1 MNESAGGRPII
12 YFDNAATSFPKPP
25 GVIDAVVHFMTS
37 AGGNPGR
44 SGHPLSVAAGEIVF
58 AARKAVARLFGVANP
73 MHIIFTA
80 NATTALNLAI
90 QGITRQG
97 DHVITTSME
106 HNSVIRPL
114 VEMERQGRIILSIV
128 PCSPEGIMDMRALEK
143 TVMAETRVMVVNHA
157 SNVAGTVQP
166 LGEVGAFCRKRGII
180 LIADC
185 AQSAGIIDISVEEEC
200 VDLLAFSGHKGLY
213 GPTGTGGLVIAENF
227 DASRLSPLIFG
238 GTGSLSDKPV
248 QPPFLPDRFESGTLN
263 AAGIS
268 GLGAGVSYLLDAYPG
283 GLKGVRAHKERLV
296 NCFHEKAARDLKGFI
311 TCVPAPRVKTGVVS
325 FNLRRR
331 SPSEVARIL
340 AGEYSIMSRAG
351 LHCAPLAHRTMS
363 TFPHGTVRFG
373 FGIFNTEEEIEIAV
387 SALKAVE
394 ERND

>member
-73 MHIIFTA
+73 MHVIFTA

-114 VEMERQGRIILSIV
+114 VEIERQGRIILSIV
-128 PCSPEGIMDMRALEK
+128 PCSPEGIIDMRALEK

-238 GTGSLSDKPV
+238 GTGSFSDKPV

-268 GLGAGVSYLLDAYPG
+268 GLGAGVSYLLDTYPG

-340 AGEYSIMSRAG
+340 AGEYGIMSRAG

-363 TFPHGTVRFG
+363 TFPHGSVRFG

-387 SALKAVE
+387 SALKAIE

>member
-1 MNESAGGRPII
+1 MNESAGGRLII

-73 MHIIFTA
+73 MHVIFTA

-128 PCSPEGIMDMRALEK
+128 PCSPEGIIDMRALEK

-166 LGEVGAFCRKRGII
+166 LVEIGAFCRKRGII

-238 GTGSLSDKPV
+238 GTGSFSDKPV

-268 GLGAGVSYLLDAYPG
+268 GLGAGISYLLDAYPG
-283 GLKGVRAHKERLV
+283 GLKGVRVHKERLV
-296 NCFHEKAARDLKGFI
+296 NCFHEKAARDLKGYI
-311 TCVPAPRVKTGVVS
+311 ACVPAPQVKTGVVS
-325 FNLRRR
+325 FNLRMR

-340 AGEYSIMSRAG
+340 AGEYGIMSRAG

-373 FGIFNTEEEIEIAV
+373 FGIFNTEEEIGIAV
-387 SALKAVE
+387 SALKAIE